1 MELIE
6 RNINHLIQC
15 CESHHVKSMWLFGSA
30 LDESQFNDESD
41 IDFIVEFE
49 SFPILDY
56 ADNYF
61 DLKDKLETTFNR
73 NVDIVSAS
81 SLSNPYFIQE
91 VDRTKKLVYKKSD
104 NIIKTS

>member
-6 RNINHLIQC
+6 RNINLLVQC

-30 LDESQFNDESD
+30 LNESQFNDESD

-61 DLKDKLETTFNR
+61 NLKDQLETTFNR
-73 NVDIVSAS
+73 SVDLVSTS

-91 VDRTKKLVYKKSD
+91 VDRTKRLIFSR
-104 NIIKTS
+104 

>member
-6 RNINHLIQC
+6 RNINLLVQC

-30 LDESQFNDESD
+30 LNESQFNDESD

-49 SFPILDY
+49 PFPILDY

-61 DLKDKLETTFNR
+61 NLKDQLETTFNR
-73 NVDIVSAS
+73 SVDLVSTS

-91 VDRTKKLVYKKSD
+91 VDRTKRLIFSR
-104 NIIKTS
+104 

>member
-1 MELIE
+1 
-6 RNINHLIQC
+6 
-15 CESHHVKSMWLFGSA
+15 MWLFGSA

-61 DLKDKLETTFNR
+61 DLKDKLETG
-73 NVDIVSAS
+73 
-81 SLSNPYFIQE
+81 L
-91 VDRTKKLVYKKSD
+91 
-104 NIIKTS
+104 

>member
-73 NVDIVSAS
+73 SVDIVSAN

-91 VDRTKKLVYKKSD
+91 VDRTKRLIFSR
-104 NIIKTS
+104 

>member
-30 LDESQFNDESD
+30 LDDSQFNEQSD
-41 IDFIVEFE
+41 IDFIVEFAA
-49 SFPILDY
+49 FPILEY

-61 DLKDKLETTFNR
+61 DLKEKLEATFDR
-73 NVDIVSAS
+73 NVDLVTAS

-91 VDRTKKLVYKKSD
+91 VNRTKKLVYQKSD

>member
-6 RNINHLIQC
+6 RNINLLVQC

-30 LDESQFNDESD
+30 LNESQFNDESD

-49 SFPILDY
+49 SFPVLDY

-61 DLKDKLETTFNR
+61 NLKDQLETTFNR
-73 NVDIVSAS
+73 RVDLVSTS

-91 VDRTKKLVYKKSD
+91 VDRTKRLIFSR
-104 NIIKTS
+104 